1 MDGSMSHEH
10 VCTIYNCGCA
20 ISCRHA
26 RRARTRTRKFSHAC
40 ALSLVQAKLDQ
51 QKAARQAAIEEAA
64 ARQAAARQQS
74 SGGSMMVTPGK
85 PAPPPARAPPMRP
98 PPPAKKAAVRP
109 PPPAR
114 KAAAAA
120 APPPPAKKPAAPAP
134 PARQGSMFGNLLGS
148 IGGGKAPAAPEPVQ
162 KDVGKLKYAD
172 QIGQPFP
179 KSWAN
184 GNQYKLG
191 GAVSIGSLVGVT
203 RSDGSVKFGQV
214 VGKAGGNKWE
224 VCVVTTRDGVP
235 QSSRAE
241 EAATLLVVQA
251 AGLTG
256 VAAFGETPERVEP
269 LDADGAVSIICV
281 HDEGECVCSMYIM
294 ITLLEQTTRVQ
305 PLDASV
311 YTS

>member
-1 MDGSMSHEH
+1 M
-10 VCTIYNCGCA
+10 
-20 ISCRHA
+20 
-26 RRARTRTRKFSHAC
+26 
-40 ALSLVQAKLDQ
+40 QAKLDE

-64 ARQAAARQQS
+64 AKQAAARQQS

-85 PAPPPARAPPMRP
+85 PSKPAPPPARAPPMRP
-98 PPPAKKAAVRP
+98 PPPARKAAVRP

-134 PARQGSMFGNLLGS
+134 PARQGSRFGNLLGS
-148 IGGGKAPAAPEPVQ
+148 IGGGKAPAAPAPVQ

-269 LDADGAVSIICV
+269 LDADGAVSTICV
-281 HDEGECVCSMYIM
+281 HDQGDCVCSMYI
-294 ITLLEQTTRVQ
+294 TGANDERAAARCLCVHHLRTTRPEYAQVWADTDVCF
-305 PLDASV
+305 LWADAHV
-311 YTS
+311 FLGG